1 MQRNQEIKSN
11 NLQTQQVTHGVVPTT
26 GKVRKRELHKDR
38 KQIRGCQG
46 LGEGEKSRNCP
57 MGFLLGKCNYPR
69 AVGGQ
74 KTRQEWWLHDVIWVL
89 KLTGLDTWKERIF
102 LIYNVVLLS
111 SVEQSDSV
119 IYIFFFR
126 FLSPLSYHQILS
138 RVPWAIRWV
147 LIVYVSYIVAGILLI
162 YPATFPEMRTSDKEN
177 KVNVGRK

>member
-89 KLTGLDTWKERIF
+89 KLTGLDT
-102 LIYNVVLLS
+102 
-111 SVEQSDSV
+111 
-119 IYIFFFR
+119 
-126 FLSPLSYHQILS
+126 
-138 RVPWAIRWV
+138 
-147 LIVYVSYIVAGILLI
+147 
-162 YPATFPEMRTSDKEN
+162 
-177 KVNVGRK
+177 